1 MNRSPSM
8 KSISP
13 KNEDQDNDNL
23 QLIQNHRDV
32 FMESQLKIVN
42 RNDIARLVKLSK
54 E

>member
-1 MNRSPSM
+1 MNRSPSL

-13 KNEDQDNDNL
+13 LNEDHENDNL
-23 QLIQNHRDV
+23 QLIQPHRDV
-32 FMESQLKIVN
+32 FMESQMRIVN